1 MARVLRPIAHDQ
13 KLSIVDHLD
22 ELRSRLFVCFAVLL
36 VAFGV
41 CFWQNH
47 ALLHLLEH
55 ALPTS
60 YANSANH
67 LNGITND
74 AVSESHGARLLEQGT
89 AALANA
95 PGLSPAAHAA
105 LREMQRGAQ
114 EIYRALPKT
123 APKQLPITL
132 GVGESFTTTITVVAY
147 FALLISLP
155 VIIYELYAFVIP
167 ALEPGEARVARPLM
181 VVAPALFIA
190 GAVFTYFMVLPPA
203 VHFLQGYNSKDFQ
216 ILVQASSLYKFEILT
231 MAGIGLAFEVPL
243 FLAALQR
250 LGVVNGKTLTGNW
263 RYAILII
270 AVVTAALP
278 GVDPV
283 TMFFEML
290 PLVVLYLASIVL
302 LKVMDRRDARR
313 EAIELSQV
321 GTSADPLS

>member
-1 MARVLRPIAHDQ
+1 MAKVLRPIGHEE

-22 ELRSRLFVCFAVLL
+22 ELRSRLIVSGAVLL

-60 YANSANH
+60 YANSSNH

-74 AVSESHGARLLEQGT
+74 AVSESHGVRVLERGT
-89 AALANA
+89 AALAHA
-95 PGLSPAAHAA
+95 PGLSAAARAA
-105 LREMQRGAQ
+105 VAEMARGAA

-123 APKQLPITL
+123 APKQLPVTL

-155 VIIYELYAFVIP
+155 LLIYEVYAFVIP
-167 ALEPGEARVARPLM
+167 ALNPGEARVARPLL

-231 MAGIGLAFEVPL
+231 MMGIGLAFEVPL
-243 FLAALQR
+243 FLAGLQR
-250 LGVVNGKTLTGNW
+250 LGVITSNTLTGNW

-290 PLVVLYLASIVL
+290 PLVILYVASIVL
-302 LKVMDRRDARR
+302 LKVMDRRDAKR
-313 EAIELSQV
+313 EAIELSQA
-321 GTSADPLS
+321 GDLDPT

>member
-1 MARVLRPIAHDQ
+1 MPKVLRPIGHDE

-22 ELRSRLFVCFAVLL
+22 ELRSRLFVCGAVLL

-47 ALLHLLEH
+47 ALLQALNR
-55 ALPTS
+55 ALP
-60 YANSANH
+60 AVHPNSTNH

-74 AVSESHGARLLEQGT
+74 AVSESHGARSLEQGL
-89 AALANA
+89 AALATA
-95 PGLSPAAHAA
+95 PGLSAAARSDVTRA
-105 LREMQRGAQ
+105 ERGAA

-123 APKQLPITL
+123 VPKKLPTVL
-132 GVGESFTTTITVVAY
+132 GVGESFTITITVVAY

-155 VIIYELYAFVIP
+155 VLIYELYAFVVP
-167 ALEPGEARVARPLM
+167 ALEPGEARVARPLILI
-181 VVAPALFIA
+181 APALFIA
-190 GAVFTYFMVLPPA
+190 GAIFTYFMVLPPA
-203 VHFLQGYNSKDFQ
+203 VHFLQGYNSNEFD
-216 ILVQASSLYKFEILT
+216 ILVQASSVYKFEIFT
-231 MAGIGLAFEVPL
+231 MIGVGLAFEVPL

-250 LGVVNGKTLTGNW
+250 LGVVSGKTLTGNW
-263 RYAILII
+263 RYAVLII
-270 AVVTAALP
+270 AVATAALP

-283 TMFFEML
+283 TMLFEML

-321 GTSADPLS
+321 GDLDLT